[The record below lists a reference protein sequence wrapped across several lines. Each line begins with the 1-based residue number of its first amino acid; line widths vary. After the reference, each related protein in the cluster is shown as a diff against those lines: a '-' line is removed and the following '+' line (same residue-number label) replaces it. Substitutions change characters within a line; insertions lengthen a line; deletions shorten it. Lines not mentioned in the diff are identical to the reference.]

1 MLKNLSIHW
10 STLVVVCFAL
20 LLGAVGFFA
29 EVFQAP
35 PLPQEL
41 AQLIKNPL
49 PVEKLQR
56 LKRMSFTNKMGS
68 FKFENTHPE
77 GFLDGPWQMTEP
89 TTIKARKDFFIK
101 VVKALSDIQVRH
113 SHRSDTINRQSFS
126 LDKPLFSLTLE
137 LSEGTPI
144 ELAFGLINPIDN
156 STYFLIKGQE
166 WIYQCT
172 TLPISLESVTQE
184 ELLDSKALALN
195 PDQVNLIELQQA
207 PFDSSGLRLMRVE
220 GSWQDPEGKKFDDRK
235 VAAFLRD
242 LQTLKSTMVLDK
254 LTESQSTELT
264 RVMTNPAWRLRLG
277 QGQLPE
283 TFYVSAPL
291 DRLGDLKLERNR
303 SFLFYREGTQNP
315 LVLGSEQLGIITK
328 KERDFR

>member
-1 MLKNLSIHW
+1 MSHIWRIHW
-10 STLVVVCFAL
+10 STVVVASFAL

-56 LKRMSFTNKMGS
+56 LKRMSFTNKLGS
-68 FKFENTHPE
+68 FKFENTNPE
-77 GFLDGPWQMTEP
+77 GLLDGPWQMTEP
-89 TTIKARKDFFIK
+89 TTIKARKDFFLK
-101 VVKALSDIQVRH
+101 VVKALGDIQVRH

-126 LDKPLFSLTLE
+126 IDKPLFSLTLE
-137 LSEGTPI
+137 LNDGSPVEI
-144 ELAFGLINPIDN
+144 AFGLINPIDN
-156 STYFLIKGQE
+156 STYFLVKGQE

-195 PDQVNLIELQQA
+195 PEQVNLIELQQA
-207 PFDSSGLRLMRVE
+207 PFDNQGLRLMRVE
-220 GSWQDPEGKKFDDRK
+220 GSWQDTEGKKFDDRK

-264 RVMTNPAWRLRLG
+264 RLMTAPAWRLRLG

-315 LVLGSEQLGIITK
+315 LVLGPEQLGIITK
-328 KERDFR
+328 RERDFR